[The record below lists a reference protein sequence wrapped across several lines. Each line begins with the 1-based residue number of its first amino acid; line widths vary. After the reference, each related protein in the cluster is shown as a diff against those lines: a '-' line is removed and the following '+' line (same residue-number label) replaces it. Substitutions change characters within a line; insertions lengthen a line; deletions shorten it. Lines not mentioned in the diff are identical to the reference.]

1 MKACKCGRQLG
12 LLAALLGFALIG
24 SAFAQDK
31 PIGPFGFESGMS
43 REQIIKLV
51 GASAIRKLPVSI
63 TDPNYFAL
71 SSAPIPNPAFETY
84 ALTVSPTQGLVKLS
98 AIGVTLE
105 TGDTGAELQT
115 AFHGVVSAISR
126 KYGEAKVYDTCSGN
140 STECDNAEFW
150 MMSLKSK
157 NRELVA
163 LWILKQ
169 PVNGVTAI
177 EAMVNYTT
185 MNSGYIDVQYEF
197 IGFDQYNAAKKT
209 KQDSSY

>member
-1 MKACKCGRQLG
+1 MTMKRMVSL
-12 LLAALLGFALIG
+12 FAVIVLTYG
-24 SAFAQDK
+24 SMAFAQDK
-31 PIGPFGFESGMS
+31 PAGPFGFTAGMS

-51 GASAIRKLPVSI
+51 GASAIRKLPVSM

-71 SSAPIPNPAFETY
+71 STAPIPNPAFESY
-84 ALTVSPTQGLVKLS
+84 ALTVSPTQGLVRLA

-140 STECDNAEFW
+140 STECDNSEFW

-157 NRELVA
+157 NRELIA

>member
-1 MKACKCGRQLG
+1 MKGCRCGKQLG
-12 LLAALLGFALIG
+12 LFAALLGLALIS

-31 PIGPFGFESGMS
+31 PAGPFGFTAGMS

-51 GASAIRKLPVSI
+51 GASAIMKLPVSI
-63 TDPNYFAL
+63 TDPHYFAL
-71 SSAPIPNPAFETY
+71 STAPVPNPAFESY

-105 TGDTGAELQT
+105 TGDEGAELQT

-126 KYGEAKVYDTCSGN
+126 KYGEPKVYDRCSGN

-177 EAMVNYTT
+177 EAMVNYST

-197 IGFDQYNAAKKT
+197 IGFDEYNAGKKA
-209 KQDSSY
+209 KQDASY

>member
-1 MKACKCGRQLG
+1 MKRMVS
-12 LLAALLGFALIG
+12 LLAVIVLTYG
-24 SAFAQDK
+24 SMAFAQDT
-31 PIGPFGFESGMS
+31 PAGPFGFTAGMS

-51 GASAIRKLPVSI
+51 GASAIRKLPVSM
-63 TDPNYFAL
+63 TDPHYFAL
-71 SSAPIPNPAFETY
+71 STAPIPNPAFETY
-84 ALTVSPTQGLVKLS
+84 ALTVSPTQGLVRLS

-126 KYGEAKVYDTCSGN
+126 KYGEAKVYDRCSGN
-140 STECDNAEFW
+140 STECDNSEFW

-157 NRELVA
+157 NRELIA

-197 IGFDQYNAAKKT
+197 IGFDQYNAAKKA
-209 KQDSSY
+209 KQDASY